1 MRACSTPVPTPTMLP
16 NELQA
21 SVMGIKDAVVAT
33 GTQHLGVVQKL
44 PKFYNDRRTWFLNPQ
59 WPLG

>member
-1 MRACSTPVPTPTMLP
+1 MLP